1 MRNVLITGAAGGLG
15 QAMVKKFVDEG
26 DYVFAADLSTE
37 ALKNLEVI
45 FPEKV
50 TAIELDVTN
59 SQSVQEAI
67 DSICQNHELHVVVN
81 NAGIQHRDKIEDFPE
96 EKWDLLQ
103 NVMLKGPFLITKYV
117 FPYMKKQNYGRIVN
131 ISSVHGEMA
140 TPEKV
145 AYVAAKHGVIGLTR
159 VAALEGAEYGITVN
173 AVLPGPVKTPLLVKQ
188 LDDLVQNEGMSEAEA
203 LKAIVYPKQAM
214 ERFITAEEIADSVY
228 FISSKHATGITGE
241 MLSVSG
247 GM

>member
-15 QAMVKKFVDEG
+15 EAMVKKFVDEG

-67 DSICQNHELHVVVN
+67 DSICQDNELHVVVN

-188 LDDLVQNEGMSEAEA
+188 LDDLIQNEGMSEAEA
-203 LKAIVYPKQAM
+203 LKTIVYPKQAM

-228 FISSKHATGITGE
+228 FISSKHAT
-241 MLSVSG
+241 
-247 GM
+247 

>member
-173 AVLPGPVKTPLLVKQ
+173 AVLPGPVKTSLLVKQ